1 MKIYLWTMYYF
12 ELKKAEL
19 KKLLIEFYLSFKECI
34 DQLYIY
40 MRMTEFCNSVQL
52 LGEGGTN
59 IKIFI

>member
-1 MKIYLWTMYYF
+1 MYYF